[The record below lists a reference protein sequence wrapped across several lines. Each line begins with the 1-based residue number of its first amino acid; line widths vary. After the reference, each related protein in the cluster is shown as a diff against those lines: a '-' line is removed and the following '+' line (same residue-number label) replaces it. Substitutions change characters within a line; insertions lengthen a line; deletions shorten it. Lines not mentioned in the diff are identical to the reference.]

1 MSSARKRT
9 KVSNRHY
16 KRSPLRRLWGS
27 PRTWWPYERVKAL
40 WVGNPSLCLQPD
52 VAGETAVY
60 RVSTFE

>member
-1 MSSARKRT
+1 DQGSASPSSFT
-9 KVSNRHY
+9 TLISGFLIEP
-16 KRSPLRRLWGS
+16 PLNVKAVIIA
-27 PRTWWPYERVKAL
+27 RVKAL